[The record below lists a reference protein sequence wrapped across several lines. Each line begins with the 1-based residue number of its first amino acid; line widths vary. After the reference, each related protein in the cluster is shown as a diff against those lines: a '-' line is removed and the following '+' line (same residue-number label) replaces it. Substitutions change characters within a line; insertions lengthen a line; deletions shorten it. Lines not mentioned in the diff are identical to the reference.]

1 MSVITH
7 YAALVIGACVGFA
20 AAAILSAGKP
30 PTEVRKVDCITCME
44 CSKSRYEAHGGDA
57 ELVCWA
63 HPENGGKAVRPSSWC
78 QEAER

>member
-1 MSVITH
+1 MR
-7 YAALVIGACVGFA
+7 AAWFVAGLVFGFA
-20 AAAILSAGKP
+20 ATSALVPDEG
-30 PTEVRKVDCITCME
+30 PTEVRKVDYVTCME

-63 HPENGGKAVRPSSWC
+63 HPENGGKAVRPSNWC